1 MSTMKVRGEDLKP
14 GDVIVRFG
22 KTKTVSFVGINNRGN
37 YIRVEYVGEPRKH
50 GDAIKKIEEFD
61 VERPGEES

>member
-1 MSTMKVRGEDLKP
+1 VKVFGEDLKV

-22 KTKTVSFVGINNRGN
+22 KTKTVSFVGTNPRGN
-37 YIRVEYVGEPRKH
+37 FIRVEYAGEPRKH
-50 GDAIKKIEEFD
+50 GDAIKKSWEFD